1 MSNTIKWHL
10 TVSISEKGAIMERKG
25 IVWTILGFLILFAI
39 FVFYLFTAVRDL
51 VSLGNAKKIES
62 SLTEIHEDGISVE
75 GDFYYLTD
83 GPVFSMKHSVNFIPI
98 GTEYYYLLYSN
109 DLASCIFVRASE
121 DYADEFFD
129 EVDIPNADGLYYGTH
144 LKGRVRELDS
154 QIVHESSDM
163 INQLNSEGITVI
175 TSGSEVLYID
185 LTTKFQGIL
194 RLITSFAL
202 LVSLILII
210 ILAKFK
216 GDVEI
221 GQDLGSF
228 KPIGIIAVVL
238 LVASILS
245 MIYSINFI
253 F

>member
-1 MSNTIKWHL
+1 
-10 TVSISEKGAIMERKG
+10 MERKG
-25 IVWTILGFLILFAI
+25 IVWTILGFIILIAI

-75 GDFYYLTD
+75 GDFYYLD
-83 GPVFSMKHSVNFIPI
+83 KRFECSMEHSVNFIPT

-121 DYADEFFD
+121 DYADEFFE
-129 EVDIPNADGLYYGTH
+129 EVNLPNADGLYYGTH

-154 QIVHESSDM
+154 QIARDLSNT
-163 INQLNSEGITVI
+163 INQLNAEGITVI